1 MLDIKFYTFFIMKI
15 SNKRELQHSL
25 EEANEDQEKSLN
37 EIIYFNRKTKPKNEI
52 KKQEKEDVIKNLR
65 NFYNSRKKSLMLL
78 IVKYFL

>member
-65 NFYNSRKKSLMLL
+65 NFYNSRKKPLMLL